1 MAARH
6 DPQLIRKVMGW
17 MAATGRGYKAAAK
30 EFGLSPDTV
39 KSWGKAARGGDSGG
53 EAETIW
59 AERAEEGRRGPEAD
73 APRGEEDTP
82 DDLSTPTEPRAR
94 ARAPARD
101 TPRLEIPHPDDVV
114 HHPTLSPD
122 QSLAVHLLLAGHP
135 ERDVCAAMAIP
146 AARLRLW
153 RADPAFIVVYEAGVR
168 ALLDRSR
175 KDWAPK
181 ALDVLDTL
189 RELALNT
196 AVDGKV
202 RVAAANGYLD
212 RVGFPKAERLEIGE
226 PVEAKTDLTEAELD
240 RRIAAGAAL
249 LAEERGEVEAAG
261 TLRRIAG

>member
-6 DPQLIRKVMGW
+6 DPQLITKVLGW
-17 MAATGRGYKAAAK
+17 MAATGRGYKAAAR
-30 EFGLSPDTV
+30 EFKLSPDTV
-39 KSWGKAARGGDSGG
+39 KSWGKATRGGDSGG
-53 EAETIW
+53 ESETIW
-59 AERAEEGRRGPEAD
+59 SERAEVGGRGPEAE
-73 APRGEEDTP
+73 APGVVEDTP
-82 DDLSTPTEPRAR
+82 EDLSTPTEPRAR

-101 TPRLEIPHPDDVV
+101 APVPELPHPDDVV
-114 HHPTLSPD
+114 HHPGLSAE

-153 RADPAFIVVYEAGVR
+153 RSDPAVIVVYEAGVR

-196 AVDGKV
+196 AMDGKV

-212 RVGFPKAERLEIGE
+212 RTGFPKAERIEIGE
-226 PVEAKTDLTEAELD
+226 PETPKEQITEAELD

-249 LAEERGEVEAAG
+249 LAEERGEAEVAG